1 MDKVIS
7 PEEQELDAMV
17 DRVFDADYTDIPLDN
32 NYEVDDY
39 VVDDVVDVGK
49 YDVGD
54 YSKGEPAD
62 DFIV

>member
-1 MDKVIS
+1 MEKFIS
-7 PEEQELDAMV
+7 PEEQEISSMV
-17 DRVFDADYTDIPLDN
+17 DQLFDVDQTDIPLDN
-32 NYEVDDY
+32 NYEVDDD